1 MNVPESPA
9 KVVFASEGRT
19 GLTCEIIWEE
29 AGQHLKE
36 AGAYFSIRHESSAGH
51 YAKDYT
57 IDYAITEL
65 EDLATDCVH
74 MVAALRAL
82 KEKP

>member
-1 MNVPESPA
+1 MNEHKAPLKIVYA
-9 KVVFASEGRT
+9 GEGQT
-19 GLTCEIIWEE
+19 GMTCEVVWEE

-74 MVAALRAL
+74 MIAALRAL
-82 KEKP
+82 KEEP